1 MSIEPK
7 PNGAEWLEFPT
18 WEEIA
23 AAPPEQRRR
32 WRDRL
37 LREWEQNRERQLA
50 EDERADGK
58 RGHWGD

>member
-1 MSIEPK
+1 MCPDLI
-7 PNGAEWLEFPT
+7 NMTWAEFM
-18 WEEIA
+18 A
-23 AAPPEQRRR
+23 ATPEQRRR

-37 LREWEQNRERQLA
+37 LREWEQNRERELA